1 MEQDLRIEVFYHD
14 SVERLSRDKR
24 NIVKE
29 IVSSGQTRRVLN
41 KYEVKEVASFKLT
54 AGLSQ
59 MVRKWWG
66 LPLYPLFQPPWLEN
80 L

>member
-29 IVSSGQTRRVLN
+29 IVSVVDKQRVLN
-41 KYEVKEVASFKLT
+41 IYEVMEVASLIYRR
-54 AGLSQ
+54 AVSNG
-59 MVRKWWG
+59 
-66 LPLYPLFQPPWLEN
+66 
-80 L
+80 

>member
-29 IVSSGQTRRVLN
+29 IVSRVDKQHVLN
-41 KYEVKEVASFKLT
+41 IYEVKEVASFKLT

-59 MVRKWWG
+59 MVKKLLG
-66 LPLYPLFQPPWLEN
+66 LPLYPLFQPP
-80 L
+80 

>member
-29 IVSSGQTRRVLN
+29 IVSVVDKQRVLN
-41 KYEVKEVASFKLT
+41 IYEVMEVASLIYR
-54 AGLSQ
+54 LSQ
-59 MVRKWWG
+59 MVKKWWG
-66 LPLYPLFQPPWLEN
+66 PPLYPHFQPPCLEN

>member
-29 IVSSGQTRRVLN
+29 IVSVVDKQRVLN
-41 KYEVKEVASFKLT
+41 IYEVMEVASLINCW
-54 AGLSQ
+54 AVS
-59 MVRKWWG
+59 
-66 LPLYPLFQPPWLEN
+66 N
-80 L
+80 D